1 MVGREERGAV
11 VPMVAVIL
19 TVLVAMTALTVDIGL
34 QRVARTDMQS
44 VADMVALDIS
54 RELDG
59 RTASVISPTLQA
71 AADRAVA
78 RNPDTMG
85 DDVTVTPELGTLSST
100 GVFSTVSGS
109 TVPTAV
115 RVTAETTVAF
125 HFTSGSG
132 GASRSAVAVAR
143 ARGCYKLG
151 SWGARLTTSANANL
165 LYRTLAAYGV
175 GGSVSAA
182 TYQGLVGAV
191 VDAQGLSTALN
202 LGSPEELGTASV
214 TLSTLL
220 AAAAQV
226 IGSNGSSSAQ
236 VAALNTIRT
245 DLGVLANQSI
255 GLGNL
260 FSVGSG
266 AGSGLSAA
274 VDLADL
280 VVGGILVAH
289 GTAATTVDLGA
300 GVPGVGSLPSSIS
313 LIQAARTACGFVGST
328 PNYSN
333 QVTVSSSATLT
344 SGQTVLTSLVSGITG
359 LTGISVSSPAGSP
372 LTLSVTSASA
382 TSTLDA
388 ITCGASSRS
397 ATINTSGG
405 LLSASLVVPV
415 RVTVSLLPPLV
426 SVTFNGMVRATLT
439 PAGTPGDVTI
449 TVPSQAYDTPY
460 SNGGSQAQLPAV
472 AADAATAGAG
482 TLTVAQVDAVLDAV
496 ATSIVQPLAT
506 AVNGNVL
513 GPLSDLAGLRTS
525 GADVLLLDHPSCTT
539 PALRG

>member
-1 MVGREERGAV
+1 MV
-11 VPMVAVIL
+11 PIVAVML
-19 TVLVAMTALTVDIGL
+19 TVLIAMTALTVDIGL

-44 VADMVALDIS
+44 VADMVALDLS

-59 RTASVISPTLQA
+59 RAASAISPTLQA

-85 DDVTVTPELGTLSST
+85 DDVTVTPELGTLDSS

-151 SWGARLTTSANANL
+151 SWGARLTTTANANL
-165 LYRTLAAYGV
+165 LYRTLAAHGV
-175 GGSVSAA
+175 GASVGAT
-182 TYQGLVGAV
+182 TYQGLVGAH
-191 VDAQGLSTALN
+191 VDATDLATALG
-202 LGSPEELGTASV
+202 LASPEALGTASV
-214 TLSTLL
+214 TLTELL
-220 AAAAQV
+220 DATAQV
-226 IGSNGSSSAQ
+226 LGTNGASSAQ
-236 VAALNTIRT
+236 VAALDTIKANVGS
-245 DLGVLANQSI
+245 LGTEPVGLAN
-255 GLGNL
+255 L
-260 FSVGSG
+260 FTVSSG
-266 AGSGLSAA
+266 AGSGLAAA

-280 VVGGILVAH
+280 VVGAILVAD
-289 GTAATTVDLGA
+289 GNSAASLDLSA
-300 GVPGVGSLPSSIS
+300 GLPGVTTFPSSVS

-333 QVTVSSSATLT
+333 QVSVSSSTTLT
-344 SGQTVLTSLVSGITG
+344 ANQAVATSLISGIANLLG
-359 LTGISVSSPAGSP
+359 VSVSSPTGSP
-372 LTLSVTSASA
+372 TTLTVSTASA

-388 ITCGASSRS
+388 ISCGASSKS
-397 ATINTSGG
+397 VTVNTTGG
-405 LLSASLVVPV
+405 LLSAQLVVPV
-415 RVTVSLLPPLV
+415 RVKVTTLLG
-426 SVTFNGMVRATLT
+426 SVDVDGTIRATLT
-439 PAGTPGDVTI
+439 PSGTPGDVTI

-460 SNGGSQAQLPAV
+460 SNGGTQAQLPAV
-472 AADAATAGAG
+472 
-482 TLTVAQVDAVLDAV
+482 TVDTPTGGVTSGLVSLSLAQVTNVLNAV
-496 ATSIVQPLAT
+496 ASSIVQPLAT
-506 AVNGNVL
+506 AVNSNVL